1 MKLSEKS
8 KNLKNLRVFRYKK
21 QQCAV
26 SEIDLPVDHF
36 EGACSYQHG
45 VLCCV
50 INTNLSEREKQN
62 TLHRLIVG
70 KKRFKKYSYISVGG
84 ADND

>member
-8 KNLKNLRVFRYKK
+8 KSLKNLRVFRYKK

-26 SEIDLPVDHF
+26 SEIDLPVEHF

-50 INTNLSEREKQN
+50 ININLSDREKQN
-62 TLHRLIVG
+62 ALHRLIVG
-70 KKRFKKYSYISVGG
+70 RKKCRRYRG
-84 ADND
+84 AWYDKNND